1 MSRKKRTEDEKICD
15 SIRTVSLMHE
25 LSSRAGTDNPNQFA
39 KWYDA
44 QQSSESRATTEASGK
59 WRRNFSG
66 QASLKDE
73 QLDLL
78 CSLFPDAR
86 KFYEDGPGNLWQALW
101 GNVEEL
107 WDICKSDR
115 HAGPELPFFESVA
128 YIEFTI
134 YGVSGLN
141 LVDLARSIAIYRI
154 HMEINR
160 LARTDGVGAYRCVR
174 MCLNDANLKQE
185 LEALGVHGRLHWYL
199 YHIEIYRLISEDSYR
214 DMVGADDLVDYAM
227 NPQAFCS
234 TEQRVANLI
243 LGPTTGNECT
253 SRSRRTNRN
262 FLNFMPARI
271 RSSRHSSRGIK
282 LNSPRDTATSSDAKS

>member
-1 MSRKKRTEDEKICD
+1 MCD
-15 SIRTVSLMHE
+15 IIRTVSLMHE

-78 CSLFPDAR
+78 CSLFSDAR
-86 KFYEDGPGNLWQALW
+86 KFYEDGPGNLWLALW

-107 WDICKSDR
+107 WNICKIGR
-115 HAGPELPFFESVA
+115 HAGPELPFPVSVA
-128 YIEFTI
+128 FIESTI
-134 YGVSGLN
+134 YGVSNLK

-160 LARTDGVGAYRCVR
+160 LARTEGVGAYRCVR
-174 MCLNDANLKQE
+174 MCMNDVKLKRE
-185 LEALGVHGRLHWYL
+185 LEALGVCAWPNTLVYL
-199 YHIEIYRLISEDSYR
+199 
-214 DMVGADDLVDYAM
+214 
-227 NPQAFCS
+227 
-234 TEQRVANLI
+234 
-243 LGPTTGNECT
+243 
-253 SRSRRTNRN
+253 
-262 FLNFMPARI
+262 
-271 RSSRHSSRGIK
+271 
-282 LNSPRDTATSSDAKS
+282 